1 MLQSIQL
8 FDSSPLLSASAL
20 LLCFKANPPLHAF
33 LKNKY
38 KFSLAFIHSFQS
50 MQSRVKTLSYIS
62 VQTMQ
67 FHVANST
74 SSLANTQTNTK
85 YGPTIRW
92 PLSPSPVVPAP
103 CISPTPLILQS
114 RPAYSKVNHQVANNA
129 PEYFSN
135 FPYFPVSYRLL
146 QDPQPPNI
154 LNHQV
159 ANHASVSF

>member
-1 MLQSIQL
+1 MCSFNILSFNNHFHSQGNSESDSPIHQSFIPSSFSKLQSKDLLGAPSFSASKCSCNIFALQQVLQSIQL

-50 MQSRVKTLSYIS
+50 MHSRVKTLSYIS

-74 SSLANTQTNTK
+74 SFFATTQGVQNM
-85 YGPTIRW
+85 
-92 PLSPSPVVPAP
+92 
-103 CISPTPLILQS
+103 
-114 RPAYSKVNHQVANNA
+114 
-129 PEYFSN
+129 
-135 FPYFPVSYRLL
+135 
-146 QDPQPPNI
+146 DQP
-154 LNHQV
+154 
-159 ANHASVSF
+159 